1 MLQLELIALV
11 DGLLLDWV
19 VLEDERDS
27 LLELLL
33 LVLAELAELLFV
45 ELLELD
51 EAFATALELDEL
63 AD

>member
-1 MLQLELIALV
+1 VLQLELIALV